1 VRRLF
6 GPEKAASQGASF
18 LTLPQ
23 LRLLKVDRE
32 VVLRTQTLLEEY
44 GLKPRDAIHA
54 AAALENGIG
63 KILSFD
69 EDFDAVPDLARITP

>member
-1 VRRLF
+1 M
-6 GPEKAASQGASF
+6 
-18 LTLPQ
+18 
-23 LRLLKVDRE
+23 
-32 VVLRTQTLLEEY
+32 LEEY